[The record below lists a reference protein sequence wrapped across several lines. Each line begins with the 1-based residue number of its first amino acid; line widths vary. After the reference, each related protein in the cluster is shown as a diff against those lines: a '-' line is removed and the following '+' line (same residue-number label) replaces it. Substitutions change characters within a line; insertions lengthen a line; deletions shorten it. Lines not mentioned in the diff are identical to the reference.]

1 MTNDKKSEL
10 DAKGLSRRNFLKNSG
25 LVAGG
30 LVGGSLFG
38 GLLTNQSTKGSKDGA
53 GTQVAKEISFEARTF
68 FSRNEDFD
76 LLSAACERIYPENKN
91 GMGAIELGVPYFI
104 DRQCASDWGRNAN
117 DYMHGPFP
125 SISKTDVYE
134 EGKGKNNDKVTSS
147 TVVKLPAGTAN
158 YQTKMTRGIFFLEG
172 LSAMEKTSQDKFDE
186 RFIKLEPAQ
195 QDEILQMFENGEV
208 KFSGVDSADFFSLL
222 RQTTIEGVYADPV
235 YGGNRNMEAWK
246 MKEYPGP
253 IMSFLDQ
260 IQEKEFIVMEPR
272 SLRNYQGH

>member
-1 MTNDKKSEL
+1 MTNDKKSNL
-10 DAKGLSRRNFLKNSG
+10 DAEGLSRRKFLKNSG

-30 LVGGSLFG
+30 LVGGSFFG
-38 GLLTNQSTKGSKDGA
+38 GLLTNQFQKGTKEETKPKE
-53 GTQVAKEISFEARTF
+53 AKVTSFEARTF
-68 FSRNEDFD
+68 FSRNEDFA
-76 LLSAACERIYPENKN
+76 LLSAATERIFPENAN

-104 DRQCASDWGRNAN
+104 DRQCSSDWGRNAN

-125 SISKTDVYE
+125 SISKTEVYE
-134 EGKGKNNDKVTSS
+134 EGKGQNNDKITSA
-147 TVVKLPAGTAN
+147 TKIKLPAGTAN

-172 LSAMEKTSQDKFDE
+172 LGAMERTAQEKFDD
-186 RFIKLEPAQ
+186 RFVELEAKQ

-253 IMSFLDQ
+253 VMSFLDQ
-260 IQEKEFIVMEPR
+260 IEEEEFIVMEPR
-272 SLRNYQGH
+272 SLRNYQGL